1 MTFANITKNELQSAL
16 NSTKPV
22 TEGLQNIRLLFV
34 PTHIDPNNPEE
45 LTSIYRN
52 VCNAE
57 YNTLVVVESYK
68 GELEKKL
75 SIPSNQT
82 FETPFGEVPVD
93 DKIRNEL
100 CDEEDD
106 FFISDGGMSDKMA
119 LYTQLMMMQACQ
131 EDFEV
136 VSIQIGDYDPAI
148 VKELAF
154 ALDELFR
161 SRNALL
167 VFCCDLPSSDSE
179 ELEKLKGLID
189 SNNESGLHHYLNSK
203 EKKVEGAR
211 AFMTGIL
218 ISKYWGLNVWF
229 TPVNEKTTYTGG
241 FAYVPVGEMAH
252 S

>member
-1 MTFANITKNELQSAL
+1 MAFANISREELKSSLNKTVPVANGLKNI
-16 NSTKPV
+16 KM
-22 TEGLQNIRLLFV
+22 LFV

-45 LTSIYRN
+45 LTSIYKN
-52 VCNAE
+52 VCSSE
-57 YNTLVVVESYK
+57 FETLVVIESYK

-75 SIPSNQT
+75 SIPSNHSFT
-82 FETPFGEVPVD
+82 TPFGEVSVN
-93 DKIRNEL
+93 DKLRNEL

-106 FFISDGGMSDKMA
+106 FYINDGGMSDKMS
-119 LYTQLMMMQACQ
+119 LYTQLMMLQVCQ
-131 EDFEV
+131 DDFDV

-161 SRNALL
+161 NRNALL
-167 VFCCDLPSSDSE
+167 VFCCDLPSSNTS
-179 ELEKLKGLID
+179 ELEKLKGLIE

-203 EKKVEGAR
+203 EKEVEGAR

-218 ISKYWGLNVWF
+218 VSKYWDLDIWF

-241 FAYVPVGEMAH
+241 FAHAPIAQH
-252 S
+252 AI